1 LQREDESSIV
11 RVVNES
17 ELVVEPSDISNRGR
31 DRTTGGREVLLSRV
45 ARTLGRFVRDWLP
58 VLLVLFAY
66 DAVHNRI
73 GLIQPVHTRPQLVLE
88 QVLFGSPVPTVRMQA
103 AFYSPERPSWWDF
116 ATLVVYMSHFFVT
129 LAIALVLWMR
139 SRARYFRFMA
149 WFVFMTTLGYVTYIV
164 FPAVPPWLASQR
176 GELVPTHRI
185 VRELWDYLGYH
196 GIARTFSGGSV
207 LANDVAAI
215 PSLHAAYPVMIA
227 AFFWARSGFVARAG
241 LALYAAAMAVALVY
255 AAEHFVVDIA
265 LGWLYAAVTGSLMWR
280 LWSANSRRDRDS
292 DVAMAPTD
300 GAR

>member
-11 RVVNES
+11 RLVNES
-17 ELVVEPSDISNRGR
+17 ELVGEPSDISSRGR
-31 DRTTGGREVLLSRV
+31 DRTTGGREVTLPRV

-58 VLLVLFAY
+58 VLFVLFAY

-73 GLIQPVHTRPQLVLE
+73 GLIQPVHTRPQLLLE
-88 QVLFGSPVPTVRMQA
+88 QALFGLPVPTVRMQA

-116 ATLVVYMSHFFVT
+116 ATLAVYMSHFFVT

-176 GELVPTHRI
+176 GELVATHRI

-196 GIARTFSGGSV
+196 GIARTFSGASV

-215 PSLHAAYPVMIA
+215 PSLHAAYTVMIA
-227 AFFWARSGFVARAG
+227 AFFWERNGFVARAG

-255 AAEHFVVDIA
+255 AAEHFVVDIV

-280 LWSANSRRDRDS
+280 LWPADSNRDRD
-292 DVAMAPTD
+292 VAVAPT
-300 GAR
+300 RSR